1 MYTAHSCPEH
11 PLSTLCSLEPLFSA
25 PFLIVSLWIHLLAPP
40 FPITAFPSSDFIS
53 FSQLSGAYPLL
64 FGSHIPCVRKHPC
77 LWSLVL
83 ELESG
88 ALVWLVYRGFNS
100 VPWVFPNPWSHIVR
114 WLYTVSGTQYVL
126 SKVRYHY
133 CWDRLDPERFHWML
147 VKMNREYEECK
158 YSLR

>member
-1 MYTAHSCPEH
+1 MWRTPALNI
-11 PLSTLCSLEPLFSA
+11 LSLHFVPWNRCFQHRFSLSPFEYIFLHRLFPSQL
-25 PFLIVSLWIHLLAPP
+25 FLTSSVSLN
-40 FPITAFPSSDFIS
+40 
-53 FSQLSGAYPLL
+53 SQVQYPLL
-64 FGSHIPCVRKHPC
+64 FGSHIPCVRKHQC

-88 ALVWLVYRGFNS
+88 ALAWLVYRGFNS

-147 VKMNREYEECK
+147 VKMNREYEEHK